1 MKIYVATL
9 SPPEEFRG
17 FYSSAAAEIQ
27 KLGHMPYDPFGP
39 DGALLPW
46 PFRLEALIR
55 SQCQGIY
62 LPVGWQGSV
71 EATVERHICLKTG
84 KVILFQSAEERKS
97 TLDQEKLAIIERVQ
111 GAIHEA
117 TGMTIDQY
125 RVHSRKTE
133 LVFARMIFSHHCNRA
148 DLTPEEICTF
158 LDRNKSMIYHYFKR
172 HKDECKYTPAF
183 RQTAAQVDQILG

>member
-117 TGMTIDQY
+117 TGLTVEEFRI
-125 RVHSRKTE
+125 RRRFETN
-133 LVFARMIFSHHCNRA
+133 VFARMIFTHHCIRA
-148 DLTPEEICTF
+148 GLAPAEICTVI
-158 LDRNKSMIYHYFKR
+158 DRDKSMVYHYINRYADEFKF
-172 HKDECKYTPAF
+172 TPAF
-183 RQTAAQVDQILG
+183 RQIAAQVEQNLG

>member
-46 PFRLEALIR
+46 PSRLEALIG
-55 SQCQGIY
+55 SQCQGLY
-62 LPVGWQGSV
+62 LLKGWQNSV
-71 EATVERHICLKTG
+71 YATVEHHICLKTG

-97 TLDQEKLAIIERVQ
+97 TLDQEKLAIIEKVT

-117 TGMTIDQY
+117 TGMTIEEY
-125 RVHSRKTE
+125 RIRLRKETN
-133 LVFARMIFSHHCNRA
+133 VFARMIFSHHCIRA
-148 DLTPEEICTF
+148 GLTPSEIGTV
-158 LDRNKSMIYHYFKR
+158 LDRNKSMIYHYFNR
-172 HKDECKYTPAF
+172 YDDECKYTPSF
-183 RQTAAQVDQILG
+183 RETAAWVDNSIG